1 MTYITRKCLFWSTL
15 VTAIAALFTNAELM
29 ASDMSLPNIALALLM
44 TVYMV
49 SPHYLLMMRYNG
61 TTAERESKLLMSI
74 SALLLLSSLLL
85 LAGIQWQVFG
95 PFSTLVFAVWVPFG
109 QLITLVVFQVLRYV
123 FDFLPD

>member
-1 MTYITRKCLFWSTL
+1 MTYTTRKCLFWSTL
-15 VTAIAALFTNAELM
+15 VTALGALFTNFTLM
-29 ASDMSLPNIALALLM
+29 ASDMSLPNVGLALLM

-61 TTAERESKLLMSI
+61 TTVERESKLLMSI
-74 SALLLLSSLLL
+74 SGLLLLSSFALF
-85 LAGIQWQVFG
+85 AGIQMQIFG

-109 QLITLVVFQVLRYV
+109 QLIALVVLQVVRYL